1 MTPHPAKIRK
11 AKVRPPLT
19 LQAFWFILKET
30 VREWNDDKVPRL
42 GAALAF
48 YAILSL
54 GPLLLIVVAFGG
66 LAFGRAAV
74 EGYIFEEINKLI
86 GNEGAQAVQTILA
99 NTSNPKA
106 NIIASII
113 GFVTLVVSATSFF
126 AQLQDALN
134 AIWNIEERENA
145 HWTWF
150 IHKRLL
156 SFAMIAGGG
165 IILLIGLVISAIMP
179 AVTSAFGNMVPLSFA
194 VHFLHNLVSF
204 VIITLVFAMI
214 FKVLPDVHIQWR
226 DTWIGAAITAV
237 LFAFGKLLIGT
248 YLAHSAFTSTYGA
261 AGSLIVVLVWIYYST
276 QIFFL
281 GAEFTQV
288 YSRYMGA
295 QIILKKGRRKAPAH
309 VTATDNANA
318 ADNAEVVNMAK
329 TEPQAAKPEL

>member
-1 MTPHPAKIRK
+1 MPPQPK
-11 AKVRPPLT
+11 AKTRPPLT
-19 LQAFWFILKET
+19 VQAFWFILKET
-30 VREWNDDKVPRL
+30 AREWNDDKVPRL

-48 YAILSL
+48 YAMLSM
-54 GPLLLIVVAFGG
+54 GPLLLIVVAFAGM
-66 LAFGRAAV
+66 AFGRAAV
-74 EGYIFEEINKLI
+74 EGYIFDEITKVM
-86 GNEGAQAVQTILA
+86 GDEGARAVRTILA

-113 GFVTLVVSATSFF
+113 GFVTLIVSATSFF

-134 AIWNIEERENA
+134 AIWNIEERENG

-156 SFAMIAGGG
+156 SFVMIAGGG
-165 IILLIGLVISAIMP
+165 VILLIGLVVSAILP
-179 AVTSAFGNMVPLSFA
+179 AITSAFGNVIPLSFA

-226 DTWIGAAITAV
+226 DTWIGAAITAL
-237 LFAFGKLLIGT
+237 LFAFGKLLIGI

-309 VTATDNANA
+309 TVATDNAHA
-318 ADNAEVVNMAK
+318 ADNAEVVNIAK
-329 TEPQAAKPEL
+329 AEPQQAKPEL

>member
-1 MTPHPAKIRK
+1 MPPKPRARK
-11 AKVRPPLT
+11 AKTRPPLT

-30 VREWNDDKVPRL
+30 GREWNDDKVPRL

-48 YAILSL
+48 YAMLSM
-54 GPLLLIVVAFGG
+54 GPLLLIVVAFAGM
-66 LAFGRAAV
+66 AFGREAV
-74 EGYIFEEINKLI
+74 EGYLFEEIRKQI
-86 GNEGAQAVQTILA
+86 GDAGAVAVQSILA

-113 GFVTLVVSATSFF
+113 GIVTLVASATSFF

-134 AIWNIEERENA
+134 AIWNIEERESA

-150 IHKRLL
+150 IQKRLL
-156 SFAMIAGGG
+156 SFVMIAGGG
-165 IILLIGLVISAIMP
+165 VILLIGLVISAVLP
-179 AVTSAFGNMVPLSFA
+179 AVTSAFGNLIPLSFA
-194 VHFLHNLVSF
+194 VHFLHTLVSF
-204 VIITLVFAMI
+204 VIITLVFAMV
-214 FKVLPDVHIQWR
+214 FKVLPDVHIEWR
-226 DTWIGAAITAV
+226 DTWIGAAITAL
-237 LFAFGKLLIGT
+237 LFSFGKLLIGT

-309 VTATDNANA
+309 ITATDNANA
-318 ADNAEVVNMAK
+318 ADNAEVVNIAK
-329 TEPQAAKPEL
+329 AEPQPAKPDL